1 MWTRFN
7 RLPIAVQCVV
17 LICITAL
24 ILMAM
29 HCFHHRH
36 IINTSDSYGV
46 FTVHRYNRWTGEM
59 QSRMLFSDNGK
70 DVLSV
75 IDD

>member
-17 LICITAL
+17 IICITAL

-29 HCFHHRH
+29 YCFHHRH
-36 IINTSDSYGV
+36 IINTDDSYGD
-46 FTVHRYNRWTGEM
+46 FTVYRYNRWTGEM
-59 QSRMLFSDNGK
+59 QSRTLFNFNGEGK
-70 DVLSV
+70 LSV

>member
-7 RLPIAVQCVV
+7 RLPIAVQCVA

-29 HCFHHRH
+29 YCFHHRH
-36 IINTSDSYGV
+36 IINTDDRFGD
-46 FTVHRYNRWTGEM
+46 FIVHRYNRWTGEM
-59 QSRMLFSDNGK
+59 QVRMLFYSNGEGS
-70 DVLSV
+70 LSV

>member
-7 RLPIAVQCVV
+7 RLPIAVQCVA
-17 LICITAL
+17 LICITVL

-29 HCFHHRH
+29 YCFHHRH
-36 IINTSDSYGV
+36 IINTSYSFGV
-46 FTVHRYNRWTGEM
+46 FTVNRYNRWTGEM
-59 QSRMLFSDNGK
+59 QSRNLFDSDGEG
-70 DVLSV
+70 VLSV

>member
-7 RLPIAVQCVV
+7 RLPIAVQCVA

-36 IINTSDSYGV
+36 IINTSYSYGE
-46 FTVHRYNRWTGEM
+46 FIVHRYNRWTGEM
-59 QSRMLFSDNGK
+59 QSRTLFDINGK
-70 DVLSV
+70 GELSV

>member
-17 LICITAL
+17 IICITAL

-29 HCFHHRH
+29 YCFHHRH
-36 IINTSDSYGV
+36 IINTDDSYGM

-59 QSRMLFSDNGK
+59 QSRTLFHSNGE